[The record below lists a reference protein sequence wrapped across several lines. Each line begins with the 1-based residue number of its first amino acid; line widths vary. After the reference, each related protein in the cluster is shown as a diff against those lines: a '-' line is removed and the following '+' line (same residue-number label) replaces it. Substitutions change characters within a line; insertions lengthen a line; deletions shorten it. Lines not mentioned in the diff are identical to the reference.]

1 MNRTYLQ
8 KFLIRLK
15 GHSRIRKESKI
26 LSKCNFFLAG
36 LLPCVLIC
44 LSLTG
49 CWDSVELNRRAIVSG
64 VSIDRGPTEE
74 EKYVVSFQV
83 IVADEISG
91 KNARGTS
98 PVSVY
103 KGSGRTMF
111 EALAN
116 ASRQTARFLS
126 LGHIRVVIISEKFA
140 QEGIKDIMDVLERE
154 SETRLTSLIFISKG
168 QPASE
173 CMTTMT
179 VFGRI
184 PSNDLVEK
192 LQTTS
197 KQFGYNYR
205 MEVDDIIRGIQVPG
219 GGPVING
226 VLVTGDLEQRE
237 SNDNLKKIRPEA
249 IIKVTGLAAFKED
262 KLKGWL
268 QGEEAIGTVLLKNK
282 ISQMPV
288 LVSIGE
294 NDYISFNVYLS
305 QVHIH
310 ADAKDIEHPIFT
322 VNVTQQAGLKESPN
336 GLDLTDPTVLN
347 DLSKLLEKNIQ
358 EQIRA
363 AIATARSLKSDYLGF
378 GEAAERANP
387 RGWKQVKDHWD
398 RIFETCQVNINTDA
412 VIRHTDMRSDSFQ
425 SKYK

>member
-1 MNRTYLQ
+1 MQ
-8 KFLIRLK
+8 SKRL
-15 GHSRIRKESKI
+15 
-26 LSKCNFFLAG
+26 FFIG
-36 LLPCVLIC
+36 SLLPCLMII

-64 VSIDRGPTEE
+64 VAIDRGPTEE
-74 EKYVVSFQV
+74 EKYVLSFQV

-98 PVSVY
+98 PVVVY
-103 KGSGRTMF
+103 KGSGRSMF

-126 LGHIRVVIISEKFA
+126 LGHIRVIIISEKFA
-140 QEGIKDIMDVLERE
+140 REGIKDIMDVLERE
-154 SETRLTSLIFISKG
+154 SETRLTSLIFVSKG

-173 CMTTMT
+173 GMTTMT

-184 PSNDLVEK
+184 PANDLVEK

-205 MEVDDIIRGIQVPG
+205 MEVDDIVRGIQTPG

-226 VLVTGDLEQRE
+226 VLVSGDLDQRE
-237 SNDNLKKIRPEA
+237 SNDNLKNINPKA
-249 IIKVTGLAAFKED
+249 IIKVNGLAAFKED

-268 QGEEAIGTVLLKNK
+268 QGEAAIGTVLLKNK

-288 LVSIGE
+288 LISLGE
-294 NDYISFNVYLS
+294 KGFISFNVYLS
-305 QVHIH
+305 QVHVH
-310 ADAKDIEHPIFT
+310 ADAKDIEHPIIT
-322 VNVTQQAGLKESPN
+322 IKITQQAGLKESPN
-336 GLDLTDPTVLN
+336 ALDLTDPTVLKS
-347 DLSKLLEKNIQ
+347 LSVLLEKKIQ
-358 EQIRA
+358 EQIQE

-378 GEAAERANP
+378 GEAVERNNP
-387 RGWKQVKDHWD
+387 RGWKRVKDRWE
-398 RIFETCQVNINTDA
+398 RIFETCQININTNV
-412 VIRHTDMRSDSFQ
+412 VIRHTDMRSNSFQ
-425 SKYK
+425 SNK